1 MGVASGTSSRCGHAV
16 FTWELTGEAAC
27 TAGVGAVWAYTLGP
41 YMVEVWVALRTSAR
55 GGLTIFAVVGTLAT
69 FVEGV

>member
-27 TAGVGAVWAYTLGP
+27 TAGVGSVWAYTFST
-41 YMVEVWVALRTSAR
+41 YKIEVWVALRTCAR
-55 GGLTIFAVVGTLAT
+55 GGFTIFAVVGTLAT